1 MLLVFPKLEIL
12 NKNASKGIFTIK
24 AYFTYPKS
32 IQSKTYF
39 TAPRSM
45 LNIKMELAEYLR
57 NLHFHN
63 LEKEANIM

>member
-24 AYFTYPKS
+24 AYFTYPQS

-45 LNIKMELAEYLR
+45 LNIKMELAG
-57 NLHFHN
+57 
-63 LEKEANIM
+63 ISP